1 MRDILIRDRA
11 QKRKK
16 ERQNLFL
23 TKTCCIFYHVFC
35 KKKKPTHGRNREYL
49 TRCFGLQNRAKAD
62 GWKNKSCNRWTHI
75 SHGWHKQGHSTWLKL
90 SQNAQPLLHS
100 YIALSDSIE
109 LQLYSQETGQ
119 SLIRLIPMSHS
130 KQALGWGLQT
140 KNIIQNSAD

>member
-1 MRDILIRDRA
+1 MQQMD
-11 QKRKK
+11 
-16 ERQNLFL
+16 
-23 TKTCCIFYHVFC
+23 
-35 KKKKPTHGRNREYL
+35 
-49 TRCFGLQNRAKAD
+49 
-62 GWKNKSCNRWTHI
+62 THI
-75 SHGWHKQGHSTWLKL
+75 TRLGWHKHSTWLKL
-90 SQNAQPLLHS
+90 SKNAQLLLHS